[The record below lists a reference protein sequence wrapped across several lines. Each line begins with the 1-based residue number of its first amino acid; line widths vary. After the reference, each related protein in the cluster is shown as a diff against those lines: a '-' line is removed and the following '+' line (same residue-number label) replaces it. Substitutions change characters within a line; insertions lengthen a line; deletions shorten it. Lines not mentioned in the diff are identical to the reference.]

1 MGESF
6 GKFLSGPIGS
16 ALRVLL
22 AAVLGSLTTYLANGG
37 KLGGLTFADV
47 ETWLGIGIT
56 VALPILIAALNRQ
69 DPRFGNVIETPVTPP
84 TAD

>member
-16 ALRVLL
+16 ALRVFLG
-22 AAVLGSLTTYLANGG
+22 AVLGYLVLDLQTDGKVSVSLDDVNTWIAA
-37 KLGGLTFADV
+37 GLV
-47 ETWLGIGIT
+47 
-56 VALPILIAALNRQ
+56 VAVPLIIAALNRQ
-69 DPRFGNVIETPVTPP
+69 DPRFGNVEKHPVTPP